1 MKKIQLHITGM
12 HCTSCAMSID
22 GDLEDTK
29 GVKKAK
35 TNYAKSTTEVE
46 FDPEQ
51 VSVEHLCKVIASTG
65 YKASSNDPATP

>member
-1 MKKIQLHITGM
+1 M

-22 GDLEDTK
+22 GDLEDTE

-51 VSVEHLCKVIASTG
+51 VTVERLCHVIGKIG
-65 YKASSNDPATP
+65 YKASSNDPATL

>member
-1 MKKIQLHITGM
+1 M

-29 GVKKAK
+29 GVKKAQ
-35 TNYAKSTTEVE
+35 TNYAKGTTEVE

-51 VSVEHLCKVIASTG
+51 VSVERLCRVIGKTG
-65 YKASSNDPATP
+65 YKASPHDSATP